1 MSMLGKAGRVA
12 VAAALIASL
21 LTAAAHAVGP
31 ALVRESGYLTMA
43 DGIRLRYTL
52 VRPAGSGP
60 YPTLFEYSGYDP
72 GTNPD
77 AAYIDQFVKRDGG
90 YAYLGVKLRGTG
102 CSEGTFDFFQRQ
114 EAKDGARAIG
124 WVTRQPWSNGKVGM
138 IGKSFPGIT
147 QLFVAEQQPP
157 GLVAIA
163 PGHFFGDAYRD
174 IARPGGIANLGF
186 SSLWS
191 FLGQPS
197 YEFES
202 SPAQV
207 VAGDTNCANGTTAP
221 LRSLPT
227 NPFVQ
232 LVQHPYDDAL
242 YAQPSPTTHLDRIQ
256 RPILATL
263 ASHTHHAGRRT
274 TV

>member
-1 MSMLGKAGRVA
+1 MRHHPVWRLACLAVVAGGVSLIPVGAR
-12 VAAALIASL
+12 AATTSSRLSPIASK
-21 LTAAAHAVGP
+21 
-31 ALVRESGYLTMA
+31 LVRQSGYLTMA
-43 DGIRLRYTL
+43 DGVQLRYTV
-52 VRPAGSGP
+52 VRPAGDGH
-60 YPTLFEYSGYDP
+60 YPTLLEYSGYDP

-77 AAYIDQFVKRDGG
+77 PAYIDQFVVRDAG
-90 YAYLGVKLRGTG
+90 YAYIGLNLRGTA
-102 CSEGTFDFFQRQ
+102 CSGGTFHFFQPQ
-114 EAKDGARAIG
+114 EAIDGARAIG
-124 WVTRQPWSNGKVGM
+124 WITRRPWSDGKVGM

-207 VAGDTNCANGTTAP
+207 VAGDTNCAN
-221 LRSLPT
+221 
-227 NPFVQ
+227 
-232 LVQHPYDDAL
+232 
-242 YAQPSPTTHLDRIQ
+242 
-256 RPILATL
+256 
-263 ASHTHHAGRRT
+263 
-274 TV
+274 